1 MTPTQETAQ
10 KAVLSL
16 AHDDFNKSMN
26 SYAYFKVSSHTTGED
41 LVQETFI
48 KTWKYL
54 VKGGKIDSMKS
65 FLYRVLNNLIVDEYR
80 KRKTS
85 ASSLDTLLDAGY
97 DPGSDESDRM
107 FNMLDGKSALLLI
120 ARLPLIYQRIVRMK
134 YMQDLSF
141 KEMSVITGQSP
152 NAMSVQLHRGISK
165 LRILYNHV

>member
-10 KAVLSL
+10 RAVLSL
-16 AHDDFNKSMN
+16 AHDDFNKSLN

-80 KRKTS
+80 RRKTS

-134 YMQDLSF
+134 YMQGLSF

-152 NAMSVQLHRGISK
+152 NAMSVQLHRGVSK
-165 LRILYNHV
+165 LRILYNHA